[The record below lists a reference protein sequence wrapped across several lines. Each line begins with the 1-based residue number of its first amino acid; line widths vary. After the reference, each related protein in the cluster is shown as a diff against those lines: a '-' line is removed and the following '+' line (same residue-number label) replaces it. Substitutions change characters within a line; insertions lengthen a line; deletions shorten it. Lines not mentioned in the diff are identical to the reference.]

1 MHLNKLILI
10 SLFLSNTS
18 LYKNVSYDQVEVI
31 GNVNMVDINESAT
44 LKMELSKVHPW
55 AYLYVKI
62 YKNNILIEERK
73 VLSLAFKN
81 EIYNLD
87 SIKKYNCI
95 DNYKIIVNYYNNSQ
109 IDTIINFSNYSPTTR
124 ECYFKGNN
132 INISSSIP
140 TKISFK
146 AKGNNCQ
153 TINYNDNY
161 LFNGIENYSLN
172 NSRFC
177 DFSNFSLTILQASN
191 KIELNEVEIRLFEEF
206 KNSDLEFNGLY
217 TSLFLE
223 TMVYNNTIFIANNY
237 EYYLSKKDGS
247 IKKEYDDS
255 CYEEALPFFFPLEIG
270 YNKEIKYEIEFS
282 NINSSQEK
290 YIIRGKILLGDKLY
304 TLFPE
309 DFMKE
314 KYHYIL
320 MDNNLEGVEYSYAQ

>member
-1 MHLNKLILI
+1 MHLNKLF
-10 SLFLSNTS
+10 FLSLLLGNAS
-18 LYKNVSYDQVEVI
+18 WYKNVSYDQVEVI

-44 LKMELSKVHPW
+44 LKMELSKIHPW

-62 YKNNILIEERK
+62 YKNNFLIEERK
-73 VLSLAFKN
+73 VLSIAFKN

-87 SIKKYNCI
+87 SITKYNCI
-95 DNYKIIVNYYNNSQ
+95 DNYKIIINYYNNSQ
-109 IDTIINFSNYSPTTR
+109 IDTIINFSNYSPTTK
-124 ECYFKGNN
+124 ECYFKGNS

-153 TINYNDNY
+153 TNNYNDNY
-161 LFNGIENYSLN
+161 LFKGIENYSLN

-177 DFSNFSLTILQASN
+177 DFSNFSLSIIQASN
-191 KIELNEVEIRLFEEF
+191 QIELNEVEIRLFEKFE
-206 KNSDLEFNGLY
+206 NSDLPFNGLY
-217 TSLFLE
+217 TSLYFE
-223 TMVYNNTIFIANNY
+223 TTMENNIISLSNNF
-237 EYYLSKKDGS
+237 EYYLNKKDGS
-247 IKKEYDDS
+247 IQKEYDDN
-255 CYEEALPFFFPLEIG
+255 CYEEALPFFFPLDIG

-290 YIIRGKILLGDKLY
+290 YIIRGNIVLGDKLY

-320 MDNNLEGVEYSYAQ
+320 IDDNLKGVNYTYA